1 MRYLYEYE
9 GEQPSPEGNNSLGS
23 ADAHLESA
31 YYDSIFPQSRTQPL
45 PIQLRGNI
53 RALYGK
59 VDLSGF
65 VIKPKPAH
73 IAQIDT
79 EDGEFHQAL
88 YLVKECFEELSTYYS
103 KLESRNKLKIG
114 SVTLK
119 EIIPKRSWSSTEN
132 SYKAYRKNLIDEF
145 VERQDLSSPI
155 IVDYASFE
163 SNFLKYYK
171 KRRFPFTFSG
181 YGCSKFRSPLTTGL
195 VIDLSIED
203 ASDDKVKYEGFLND
217 ANFKIFRKSINR
229 FGFRFDAHVPWR
241 LYFDVS
247 HEYSRKKMAKYGISN
262 LSEFFDKYYERVAIQ
277 DAKNLKGVIFDIY
290 ETIYSLKSSYTEVSP
305 CSVLVKEREI
315 LTLDKLNFRY
325 QEKHWIR
332 LYAYLRALETHR
344 DWKQSKFDSTV
355 RKATETL
362 KYRNYE
368 TMIQN
373 LEPHFTDKTLDI
385 FSERDLTKQNSF
397 GRIITDYKF

>member
-31 YYDSIFPQSRTQPL
+31 YYDSIFPQSRTQAL
-45 PIQLRGNI
+45 PIELRGSI

-65 VIKPKPAH
+65 VIKPRAIH

-88 YLVKECFEELSTYYS
+88 HLVKECFEELSTYYS
-103 KLESRNKLKIG
+103 RLESRNKLKIG

-119 EIIPKRSWSSTEN
+119 EIVPKRSWKNAEN
-132 SYKAYRKNLIDEF
+132 SYRVYRKNLIDEF
-145 VERQDLSSPI
+145 IEKQDLSSPVI
-155 IVDYASFE
+155 IDYASFE
-163 SNFLKYYK
+163 SSFLKYYK
-171 KRRFPFTFSG
+171 KRRFPLTFSG

-195 VIDLSIED
+195 VIDLSVED
-203 ASDDKVKYEGFLND
+203 ASDDKAKYEGFLND

-247 HEYSRKKMAKYGISN
+247 HEYSRQKMAKYGVYN
-262 LSEFFDKYYERVAIQ
+262 LSEFFNKYYERVATE
-277 DAKNLKGVIFDIY
+277 DAKSLKSVMFDIY
-290 ETIYSLKSSYTEVSP
+290 EAIYSLKSSYTEVSP
-305 CSVLVKEREI
+305 CSVLIKEREI
-315 LTLDKLNFRY
+315 LTLDKLNLKY
-325 QEKHWIR
+325 KEKHWIR
-332 LYAYLRALETHR
+332 LYVYLRALEAHR
-344 DWKQSKFDSTV
+344 NWKQSKFDSFHFPHLSVTFADRNTNFILSKWCFGEFVNHFGQKCLVFV
-355 RKATETL
+355 R
-362 KYRNYE
+362 
-368 TMIQN
+368 
-373 LEPHFTDKTLDI
+373 
-385 FSERDLTKQNSF
+385 
-397 GRIITDYKF
+397 